1 MAPTGPSRDSRIQGP
16 AANSRF
22 SLTPTLSRWEREFR
36 TGLRG
41 EKGFCEGLRWEWG
54 FCEGLLRD
62 RTFFG
67 VTGRFETFPYGA
79 VMRNLRFS
87 GELGI
92 QGAAANWRFTL
103 TPTLSLRERE
113 F

>member
-1 MAPTGPSRDSRIQGP
+1 MPIGVSPSPQPSP
-16 AANSRF
+16 
-22 SLTPTLSRWEREFR
+22 
-36 TGLRG
+36 LR
-41 EKGFCEGLRWEWG
+41 
-54 FCEGLLRD
+54 EGLL

>member
-1 MAPTGPSRDSRIQGP
+1 MRRPWIPPGRPLRPYRGIGIQGP

-62 RTFFG
+62 RRGCQLAFH
-67 VTGRFETFPYGA
+67 PHP
-79 VMRNLRFS
+79 NPL
-87 GELGI
+87 
-92 QGAAANWRFTL
+92 
-103 TPTLSLRERE
+103 P
-113 F
+113 